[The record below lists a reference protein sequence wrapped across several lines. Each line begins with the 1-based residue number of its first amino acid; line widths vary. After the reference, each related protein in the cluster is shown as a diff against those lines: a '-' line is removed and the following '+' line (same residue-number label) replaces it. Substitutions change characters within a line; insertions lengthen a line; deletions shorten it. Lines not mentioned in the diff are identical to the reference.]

1 MHNNFL
7 RNNIIKNYN
16 NNFLFSIFIIFV
28 PLLFTFTIDLI
39 FQERINEINKPLNR
53 VNIIF
58 EEKIIDKKTIK
69 FNSEIDKPIIY
80 NSFYSKFDEIISNYK
95 KDLLRKKHSQKDNF
109 LSNVNYLINNIKDDK
124 KRNFIKKIL
133 PSISNYNKIILAER
147 RQLIQ
152 IRDYLNVHKTLLKK
166 DQQFLENLAN
176 KYSVSIKNTHKID
189 IIDNLMSNVDI
200 IPNSIVLAQ
209 AANESGWGASR
220 FAKDYNAFFG
230 QYTYDSNLGV
240 VPAERP
246 IGKKHLIKYFSSI
259 DESVQSYFYNINTH
273 HAYKEFR
280 ELRKKLRQEGLSLDI
295 KLLLSKLDSYAED
308 KNYIKSI
315 NSIIS
320 KNKLQKLDNID
331 YFMSL

>member
-16 NNFLFSIFIIFV
+16 NNFLFSIFIIFLS
-28 PLLFTFTIDLI
+28 LLFTFTIDLI

-259 DESVQSYFYNINTH
+259 DESVQSYFHNINTH